1 MEAFQENEDGFNP
14 DQSSPKLWEI
24 ANTFR
29 DLVCCELR
37 NLEPYERTS
46 LKGDYLFKIDSLP
59 RFIVMVDEEASW
71 SVSIEKNRS
80 SSEYKFTSDLACP
93 WLITDENLLNVIEG
107 SSRTTILTDSVTL
120 YKILTGTLKAHKAFI
135 TGKVTIA
142 GDLAA
147 FLKMVSLLKKG
158 GVKSKYESTFQS

>member
-1 MEAFQENEDGFNP
+1 MEASQKNEVEINTDKN
-14 DQSSPKLWEI
+14 SNKLWEI
-24 ANTFR
+24 ADIFR
-29 DLVCCELR
+29 DLVCNELR
-37 NLEPYERTS
+37 NLEPYERIS

-71 SVSIEKNRS
+71 SVSIELSNRNT
-80 SSEYKFTSDLACP
+80 EFKFVTDFGCP
-93 WLITDENLLNVIEG
+93 WNVTDENLMNVIEG

-120 YKILTGTLKAHKAFI
+120 YKILTGNLKAHKAFI

-158 GVKSKYESTFQS
+158 GVKSKYESTFQT